1 MLSLIC
7 LIHYKVLEH
16 EKIGHIG
23 NTGKFPKVKKNEVS
37 TRGMDI
43 LEKEVERKLKVSLER
58 IGCLVLKFVSPG
70 NAGVPDRIVI
80 LPGGGVLFVELKRP
94 GGKLRPLQ
102 KIWRLR
108 FKRLGARY
116 FKVENSR
123 DIDAVLA
130 WAKREGDA
138 NEVHTP
144 QLSSGGD

>member
-1 MLSLIC
+1 
-7 LIHYKVLEH
+7 
-16 EKIGHIG
+16 
-23 NTGKFPKVKKNEVS
+23 
-37 TRGMDI
+37 MDI

-102 KIWRLR
+102 RIWRLR
-108 FKRLGARY
+108 LQRLGARY

-130 WAKREGDA
+130 WAKKEGDA
-138 NEVHTP
+138 NVVPTP